1 MFNKWIRVFFFFY
14 NCRVGRFGG
23 KAETEMQLIHLL
35 EYPFLFFFG
44 EHVNKDQH
52 IYDTQNRFI
61 FPFPPPDPFPTLY
74 SCIRVFNALTSEFVV
89 VCGSVDVGRSHQ
101 LKGVHKTIGF
111 AIMPYISC
119 TKLLE
124 RRIRL
129 ISRRVISWRFI
140 IFCFVYVSHAIS
152 IPFTDKMTHAWV
164 SRKHFNFFICV
175 WGVYIVLG

>member
-1 MFNKWIRVFFFFY
+1 MCFFFFIT
-14 NCRVGRFGG
+14 VAWDVLGG
-23 KAETEMQLIHLL
+23 KQKRRCNWYI
-35 EYPFLFFFG
+35 YWNIPFWFFLVNTLTKINTFMTHKTDLFFLS
-44 EHVNKDQH
+44 
-52 IYDTQNRFI
+52 
-61 FPFPPPDPFPTLY
+61 PPPDPFPTLY